1 MQKSKMLFETLEN
14 VVTVWDVVSLSGELS
29 LLVESLFKKG
39 ESGFDYVLK
48 NEVRN
53 DLYKL
58 LSPVSENLRA
68 KTLENL
74 MSELKEIKVLELK
87 IACDLPRD
95 YLEEVVKWARKNID
109 SRVVLAIN
117 IDPAVVAG
125 AVISYAGRYIDLS
138 ARVKLDQVLAKK
150 YG

>member
-1 MQKSKMLFETLEN
+1 MLSEILGS

-48 NEVRN
+48 NEVRS
-53 DLYKL
+53 DLYRT
-58 LSPVSENLRA
+58 LSPLPENLRV
-68 KTLENL
+68 KTLESL
-74 MSELKEIKVLELK
+74 MKELKEIKILELK
-87 IACDLPRD
+87 VACDLPRD

-109 SRVVLAIN
+109 PRVVLAIN

-125 AVISYAGRYIDLS
+125 AVISYEGKYVDLS